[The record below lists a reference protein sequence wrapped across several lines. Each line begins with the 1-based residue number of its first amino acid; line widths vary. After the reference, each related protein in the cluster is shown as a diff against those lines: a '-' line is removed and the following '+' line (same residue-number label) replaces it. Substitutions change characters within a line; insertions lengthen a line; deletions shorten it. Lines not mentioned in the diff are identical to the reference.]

1 VSETTGRL
9 TAALADRYRIE
20 RELGQG
26 GMATVYLAH
35 DVRHDRPVALK
46 VLRPE
51 LAAVI
56 GAKRFL
62 AEIRTTANLQ
72 HPHILPLHDSG
83 EVEGTVFYV
92 MPYVEGESLRD
103 RLAREKQLP
112 IADAVSIAAEVADAL
127 GYAHEHGVI
136 HRDIKPEN
144 ILLQRGHAVVAD
156 FGIALAASRAEGGTR
171 LTETG
176 MSLGTPHY
184 MSPEQAMGERVL
196 TGRSDV
202 YALGC
207 VLYEML
213 GGEPPFTG
221 PTAQAVVA
229 KVMTAEPVPVA
240 ELRKTV
246 PANVAAAVHT
256 ALQKLPADRFA
267 TATEFAAALQRPDA
281 GTHGSAEARRRRA
294 PAARPWTMVA
304 GGLGVAVVGFW
315 LGTSL
320 SHRGAPPIAGFG
332 RATKVT
338 FDPGLE
344 IQPAIAPDGRSVAY
358 AAGTSVALRIFVRQV
373 AGGRAIPLTNDSSEV
388 ESDPSWSPDGTRILF
403 LARGGVFS
411 SPSSGGE
418 ARPEIPAPAQGRIA
432 SAAWAPDGH
441 TIAYAVDD
449 SLFLWADQHQ
459 ERRVATIHDP
469 SLCVWSPNSRRI
481 ACASGNSPYLA
492 PGILFSNLS
501 PNRIVVARIQ
511 DGAVATV
518 TDSSSLNQSP
528 VWSRD
533 GRWLYFVS
541 DRDGPRD
548 IYVVRM
554 ASNGQAAGRPLR
566 LTTGLG
572 AQSFSL
578 SADGSRLAYSVLAA
592 SSNVWSLPLPT
603 HPPVSAQAATMV
615 TSGSQVVEA
624 LTVSLDDKWLVYH
637 SDLTGK
643 GQVYR
648 LALPHGSPERL
659 TSDAYDDYQPDLS
672 PDDREVAFHS
682 LRTGSRDIFVQ
693 PLDGGPLQQVT
704 SSPHE
709 EAVPRWSPDGTALAF
724 YDNRDQGGIWIV
736 RRRPDRTWATP
747 IKRVALGA
755 RPTWSPDGR
764 WLAYSSTLSGGTVSI
779 VPVDSG
785 PARILVDPA
794 RAGVPR
800 GEAAIWS
807 ADGKTVYFKSHDARG
822 DASIW
827 AVPAAG
833 GTPRLLVRF
842 DDPSRPSY
850 RPDFAVRGGR
860 IFFMFEDR
868 QSDVYVME
876 VVKR

>member
-1 VSETTGRL
+1 MEVPPATDAVVRL
-9 TAALADRYRIE
+9 RAALADRYAIE

-83 EVEGTVFYV
+83 EVSGTAFYV

-112 IADAVSIAAEVADAL
+112 IADAVSIALEVADAL

-144 ILLQRGHAVVAD
+144 ILLQRGHALVAD
-156 FGIALAASRAEGGTR
+156 FGIALAVSRSEGGTR
-171 LTETG
+171 MTETG

-184 MSPEQAMGERVL
+184 MSPEQAMGEREL

-213 GGEPPFTG
+213 VGEPPFTG
-221 PTAQAVVA
+221 PTAQAVLA

-240 ELRKTV
+240 EFRKTV

-256 ALQKLPADRFA
+256 ALQKIPADRCA
-267 TATEFAAALQRPDA
+267 TASEFAAALTRSDAVPTRSGRPPGRGMRPTGA
-281 GTHGSAEARRRRA
+281 WVPGWAMGVG
-294 PAARPWTMVA
+294 AAA
-304 GGLGVAVVGFW
+304 LAAAGFW
-315 LGTSL
+315 LGMSL
-320 SHRGAPPIAGFG
+320 SHRGAPAPPIAGFG

-344 IQPAIAPDGRSVAY
+344 IQPAISPDGRSVAY

-373 AGGRAIPLTNDSSEV
+373 TGGRAIALTNDSAEV

-403 LARGGVFS
+403 RTRGGVFS
-411 SPSSGGE
+411 APSSGGE
-418 ARPEIPAPAQGRIA
+418 ARPEIPAPPQGEIV
-432 SAAWAPDGH
+432 SAAWAPDGR
-441 TIAYAVDD
+441 TIAYVVGD
-449 SLFLWADQHQ
+449 SLLLWADQHR
-459 ERRVATIHDP
+459 ERRVATIRDP
-469 SLCVWSPNSRRI
+469 SRCIWSPDGGRI
-481 ACASGNSPYLA
+481 ACASGNSFYLA

-501 PNRIVVARIQ
+501 PSRIVVVRVR
-511 DGAVATV
+511 DGAAATV
-518 TDSSSLNQSP
+518 TDSTSLNQSP
-528 VWSRD
+528 VWSQD
-533 GRWLYFVS
+533 GRWLYYVS

-548 IYVVRM
+548 LFAVRM
-554 ASNGQAAGRPLR
+554 ASGGQAEDGPLR

-578 SADGSRLAYSVLAA
+578 SADGSRLAYSVFAA

-603 HPPVSAQAATMV
+603 HPPVSAQGATLV
-615 TSGSQVVEA
+615 TSGSQVIEA
-624 LTVSLDDKWLVYH
+624 LTVSLDGKWLVYH

-659 TSDAYDDYQPDLS
+659 TSDAFDDYQPDLS
-672 PDDREVAFHS
+672 PDDREVAFHTM
-682 LRTGSRDIFVQ
+682 RTGSRDIFVQ
-693 PLDGGPLQQVT
+693 PLDGSPLQQVT

-724 YDNRDQGGIWIV
+724 YDNRDQGGIS
-736 RRRPDRTWATP
+736 RSRRANAAKSRRPPKA
-747 IKRVALGA
+747 
-755 RPTWSPDGR
+755 
-764 WLAYSSTLSGGTVSI
+764 
-779 VPVDSG
+779 
-785 PARILVDPA
+785 
-794 RAGVPR
+794 
-800 GEAAIWS
+800 
-807 ADGKTVYFKSHDARG
+807 
-822 DASIW
+822 
-827 AVPAAG
+827 
-833 GTPRLLVRF
+833 
-842 DDPSRPSY
+842 
-850 RPDFAVRGGR
+850 
-860 IFFMFEDR
+860 M
-868 QSDVYVME
+868 
-876 VVKR
+876 